1 MKTKLPYEDALQQ
14 QFEDLPLPGENQSWQ
29 QMEQLLNKDKKRFL
43 PPFFLQYG
51 LLCLLALWF
60 VTVMYFV
67 LRKNEM
73 MNKRLAEKE
82 AAINH
87 VVANNQEHFNDNKKA
102 ISEPKMTE
110 TAETKE
116 AEAKEHERT
125 AYNNEPTQLPN
136 ATSEE
141 NKEQLNVKSKGIN
154 KETKQVLTSSG
165 NEGIVSSKQPQSVGK
180 IVASSIKRKVKRKGG
195 KAIAKD
201 VLALSRNG
209 INVDSKQA
217 QTFSEATKAKRKINT
232 NKAVA
237 TDKITKANQT
247 IKIKPKA
254 NEQNEMNLVKN
265 NSGVTDN
272 SKNTNEQKAINND
285 VHTISPANKQPVIVA
300 DSLPATGNNISTIPI
315 TKTEKKDTTTIQKT
329 TTIASAIKIPKG
341 TNGLLWSA
349 GAGVQQ
355 QIPVGGQMITGYGKS
370 GNTNALADYI
380 PSVYLRMEKLG
391 KWFAQAE
398 FSYGAPQPV
407 NEFSFKRKS
416 VLDNNFTTITTTT
429 VRLKKTYYH
438 QMPLSFNYYILPKW
452 SVGVGGMYSL
462 LQRAV
467 AEQEISTKNR
477 LNEQLAFSTQV
488 MPIKGFTDS
497 FLYKSQLHWLLQTD
511 YQLGKFSF
519 GIRYTRDV
527 QPYIKYTLPN
537 GEMDERKNWSL
548 DFLVRFRLWQ
558 SGNVRKSSKH

>member
-29 QMEQLLNKDKKRFL
+29 QMEQLLNKDKKRLL

-82 AAINH
+82 ASITH
-87 VVANNQEHFNDNKKA
+87 VVANNPKNVNNRNEATTESKTKDI
-102 ISEPKMTE
+102 IS
-110 TAETKE
+110 TKE
-116 AEAKEHERT
+116 ESEIKKKVT
-125 AYNNEPTQLPN
+125 DNNEPTHQLPN
-136 ATSEE
+136 ATKEE
-141 NKEQLNVKSKGIN
+141 NKEQLNVKKGIN
-154 KETKQVLTSSG
+154 KEAKKALTPSE
-165 NEGIVSSKQPQSVGK
+165 NEGNVSSKQPQFVGK
-180 IVASSIKRKVKRKGG
+180 NVVSSIKRKVKRKYGN
-195 KAIAKD
+195 AIAKD
-201 VLALSRNG
+201 VLVFSGNG
-209 INVDSKQA
+209 ISVDSKQA
-217 QTFSEATKAKRKINT
+217 QTFSEAKNEKSKTLTDKVI
-232 NKAVA
+232 A
-237 TDKITKANQT
+237 TDKIIKDNQT
-247 IKIKPKA
+247 INIEPKA
-254 NEQNEMNLVKN
+254 NEQTEMNLVKN
-265 NSGVTDN
+265 NSGVIDKG
-272 SKNTNEQKAINND
+272 KNTNEQKGINND
-285 VHTISPANKQPVIVA
+285 VQTIPPAKKQPVIVA
-300 DSLPATGNNISTIPI
+300 DSLPAKGNNISTIPI
-315 TKTEKKDTTTIQKT
+315 TKAAKKDTTTIQKS
-329 TTIASAIKIPKG
+329 TTIASAIKNPKS

-355 QIPVGGQMITGYGKS
+355 QIPVGGQMITGYGKT

-380 PSVYLRMEKLG
+380 PSVYLRIEKLG

-407 NEFSFKRKS
+407 NDFSFKRKS
-416 VLDNNFTTITTTT
+416 VLDNNLTAITTTT
-429 VRLKKTYYH
+429 IRLKKTYYH

-452 SVGVGGMYSL
+452 SLGVGGMYSL

-467 AEQEISTKNR
+467 AEQETSTKNR

-488 MPIKGFTDS
+488 LPIKGFTDS

-558 SGNVRKSSKH
+558 SGNVRKTSK

>member
-29 QMEQLLNKDKKRFL
+29 QMEQLLNKDKKRLL

-82 AAINH
+82 AAITH
-87 VVANNQEHFNDNKKA
+87 VMANNPENINKKSEA
-102 ISEPKMTE
+102 ITE
-110 TAETKE
+110 SKTKDIISTKEESETK
-116 AEAKEHERT
+116 KKVT
-125 AYNNEPTQLPN
+125 DNDEPTHQMPN
-136 ATSEE
+136 ATNEE
-141 NKEQLNVKSKGIN
+141 NKEKLNVKSKGIN
-154 KETKQVLTSSG
+154 KVTKQVLTPSG
-165 NEGIVSSKQPQSVGK
+165 NEGNVSFKQPQSVGK

-201 VLALSRNG
+201 VLVFSGNG
-209 INVDSKQA
+209 ISVDSKQA
-217 QTFSEATKAKRKINT
+217 QTFSEAKKAKSKIIIS
-232 NKAVA
+232 KAVA
-237 TDKITKANQT
+237 TDKITKDNQT
-247 IKIKPKA
+247 INIDQKA

-265 NSGVTDN
+265 NSGVIDN
-272 SKNTNEQKAINND
+272 GKNTNEQKGINND
-285 VHTISPANKQPVIVA
+285 VQIVSPANKQPVIVA

-349 GAGVQQ
+349 GVGVQQ
-355 QIPVGGQMITGYGKS
+355 QIPVGGQMITGYGKT

-380 PSVYLRMEKLG
+380 PSVYLRMEKSG
-391 KWFAQAE
+391 KWFAQTE

-407 NEFSFKRKS
+407 NDFSFKRKS
-416 VLDNNFTTITTTT
+416 VLDNNLTAITTTT

-438 QMPLSFNYYILPKW
+438 QMPLSFNY
-452 SVGVGGMYSL
+452 
-462 LQRAV
+462 
-467 AEQEISTKNR
+467 
-477 LNEQLAFSTQV
+477 
-488 MPIKGFTDS
+488 
-497 FLYKSQLHWLLQTD
+497 
-511 YQLGKFSF
+511 
-519 GIRYTRDV
+519 
-527 QPYIKYTLPN
+527 
-537 GEMDERKNWSL
+537 
-548 DFLVRFRLWQ
+548 
-558 SGNVRKSSKH
+558 